1 MQFFYDPSILY
12 TLYDIII
19 SMNKIIHSEDN
30 KSNNKS
36 IGNSGYAGSMFR
48 RNSIQRRIVVLTLSC
63 IFGMCIIVS
72 LASYFI
78 FQNYLRTTLVTST
91 ESNLKMLTDSVNGK
105 LNEVYRMARF
115 CQGSGDIAE
124 YIKASPDPGSVMSV
138 ATYDRLYEEYLNN
151 SANPYIPR
159 VVIATGSNYL
169 QTCQTLYSTTVNLVD
184 AIPTLPYFEQM
195 LAADKYDYSEGII
208 EDPFQR
214 GRPKKVVPIIRP
226 ITYQFNSNQGGYLFM
241 EISAD
246 LFTRVPDSYYMEE
259 GSRLFL
265 TMPGHIYLLENGD
278 ATELNGQYN
287 VLKDMSS
294 DSLAGASI
302 LQVETDRGRE
312 ICVSFPLTAEGC
324 YLTQTVSN
332 NEMSKQQTTFA
343 FILTAIL
350 IAIMGIGVLLVTQMN
365 KYIHKPL
372 GKIREKITKTSAG
385 DFTRDTSIEWDHE
398 LGDIGRGIN
407 ELSEAV
413 LGLMETRVE
422 AEKQKRDLEYK
433 MLQSQINPHFLY
445 NTLNSIKMMA
455 QIQGATGISEMTISL
470 SSLLRSISKGT
481 SLLVPISEELS
492 LLKDYFTIQNYR
504 YGGMIQYKATVNPEE
519 LNKCAILKFT
529 LQPLVENA
537 IFHGLEPQGGVGNIN
552 VTVSYVRDIDT
563 SVCCDS
569 LEGSDFAEDD
579 LCIEVRDD
587 GVGMSAEKARSL
599 TRDEEMP
606 GDNKSEFFKEIGTSN
621 VHKRLKYEFGDDY
634 GIFIDSVEGEY
645 TCARV
650 IIPARPI

>member
-1 MQFFYDPSILY
+1 MKKI
-12 TLYDIII
+12 TLSKD
-19 SMNKIIHSEDN
+19 SKIIR
-30 KSNNKS
+30 SNE
-36 IGNSGYAGSMFR
+36 YAGSLLR

-63 IFGMCIIVS
+63 ILCMCIIVS

-91 ESNLKMLTDSVNGK
+91 ESNLKMLTDSVNDK
-105 LNEVYRMARF
+105 LNEAYRMARF

-159 VVIATGSNYL
+159 VVVATGSNYL

-184 AIPTLPYFEQM
+184 AIPKLPYFEQM
-195 LAADKYDYSEGII
+195 LTADTYDYSQGII

-214 GRPKKVVPIIRP
+214 GKPKNVIPIIRP
-226 ITYQFNSNQGGYLFM
+226 ITYKFNSNQGGYLFM

-246 LFTRVPDSYYMEE
+246 LFTHAPDSYFMEE

-265 TMPGHIYLLENGD
+265 TMPGHIYLLDDGS
-278 ATELNGQYN
+278 ATELFTEYE
-287 VLKDMSS
+287 VLDDKSS
-294 DSLAGASI
+294 DALAGASI
-302 LQVETDRGRE
+302 LEVATDRGKE

-332 NEMSKQQTTFA
+332 NEMSKQQKSFM
-343 FILTAIL
+343 FILAAII
-350 IAIMGIGVLLVTQMN
+350 IAIMGVGVILVTQMN

-372 GKIREKITKTSAG
+372 GLIREKITKTSAG
-385 DFTRDTSIEWDHE
+385 DFSRDTSIEWNHE

-407 ELSEAV
+407 DLSESV
-413 LGLMETRVE
+413 LNLMETRVE

-455 QIQGATGISEMTISL
+455 QIQGATGISEMTTSL
-470 SSLLRSISKGT
+470 ASLLRSISKGT

-504 YGGMIQYKATVNPEE
+504 YGGMIQYEASVEPDS
-519 LNKCAILKFT
+519 LNDCVLLKFT

-537 IFHGLEPQGGVGNIN
+537 IFHGLEPKGGVGNISVK
-552 VTVSYVRDIDT
+552 VTYVKDIDK
-563 SVCCDS
+563 SVCCES
-569 LEGSDFAEDD
+569 IKACDFNDEDI
-579 LCIEVRDD
+579 CIEVRDD
-587 GVGMSAEKARSL
+587 GVGMSLEKARSL
-599 TRDEEMP
+599 TEDNELSN
-606 GDNKSEFFKEIGTSN
+606 NKSEFFREIGTSN

-645 TCARV
+645 TSAKV
-650 IIPARPI
+650 IIPKRTQE